1 MHDPKSDAA
10 SPRASQYAVWAI
22 MVMVLGWLLAIT
34 TGLCGGFFMIQ
45 GIAESSGYGSALVMS
60 GLILGG
66 VPCLA
71 GVGMILAARKWGR
84 RKAVSA
90 NPDVFT

>member
-1 MHDPKSDAA
+1 
-10 SPRASQYAVWAI
+10 
-22 MVMVLGWLLAIT
+22 MVLGWLLAIS
-34 TGLCGGFFMIQ
+34 TGLCGSAFIIS
-45 GIAESSGYGSALVMS
+45 GIADNSGYSSAVIMA

-66 VPCLA
+66 VPCLV

-84 RKAVSA
+84 RKPAA

>member
-1 MHDPKSDAA
+1 VATGAPN
-10 SPRASQYAVWAI
+10 SPAPPPGGYAVWAI
-22 MVMVLGWLLAIT
+22 VVMVLGWLIAIG
-34 TGLCGGFFMIQ
+34 TGLCGGAFVIS
-45 GIAESSGYGSALVMS
+45 GIADNSAYSSAVIMA

-66 VPCLA
+66 VPCLV

-84 RKAVSA
+84 RKPPA